1 MRRINLLL
9 YFLISLLIIPVVINS
24 QQDSKRILLNQARRM
39 EARRDYEEALRLY
52 KDMLQDYPQDE
63 EVLERLLNVYISTHR
78 HQDAKELLQENKNAF
93 SSDNY
98 IKNKIVL
105 MGELGNIDAAY
116 KIGLDYLNDNRTRV
130 NLYHELALVYERIR
144 QYESAV
150 EILNKGRTQAGDEY
164 IFAVDLARNYQRV
177 NELEKAITEYIKHL
191 SKNTGFLYFVT
202 NHIKSILENDKQMI
216 GHLRSLLSDSDN
228 KVLLE
233 MYALALTHLEL
244 YGEAFEVYRRISLE
258 KLIEFADEIMA
269 KGEYKIASKA
279 YQEFYNNV
287 DDPVERAQ
295 VKLKIV
301 TIQIV
306 KGELSEALQI
316 LIDLTEEEA
325 LKDRRYR
332 YRTRINREIREMLA
346 DVAIRMGKPEEDVIY
361 WLNEAYKFAI
371 NQNERQE
378 IKLGKVRYY
387 TMIENYENARNTINE
402 TLDINSSSTRI
413 RNIGYYYQYLLELM
427 ENSVSSDS
435 LMAEMMINIQGD
447 DLTNEAIF
455 LSVMMR
461 EIRPDNKD
469 FFLAAYREKN
479 LYQDEKALFILLKS
493 LISTQEERIEDIDPS
508 NILDFVDEDTIYE
521 DEEILI
527 IAAQWADNFG
537 NHDLAKQLYS
547 YKYNNDALLGY
558 ATLKLSEL
566 QKNDKRNY
574 QSTLTTFLSA
584 NPQNIFAP
592 QLRLLLSGSN

>member
-435 LMAEMMINIQGD
+435 LMAEMMINIPGD